1 MHTHESDGY
10 RAASPSSTANSGPIS
25 RAFVAP
31 PSYYYRVGV
40 VCGWIGYG
48 SMALCLSVLHDGGQ
62 VVGCVSASYS
72 VSAKINVVFH
82 FLRFRLTVYFI
93 CNFFTINI
101 FIVI

>member
-1 MHTHESDGY
+1 
-10 RAASPSSTANSGPIS
+10 
-25 RAFVAP
+25 
-31 PSYYYRVGV
+31 
-40 VCGWIGYG
+40 
-48 SMALCLSVLHDGGQ
+48 MALCLSVLHDGGQ